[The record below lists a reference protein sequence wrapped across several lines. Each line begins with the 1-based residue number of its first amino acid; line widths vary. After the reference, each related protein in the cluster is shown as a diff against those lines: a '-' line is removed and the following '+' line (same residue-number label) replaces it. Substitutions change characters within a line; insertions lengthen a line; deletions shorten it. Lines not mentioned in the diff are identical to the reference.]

1 MKRGQSVN
9 PNGGTRPPDAFQD
22 ARVGKTRPEAAFHP
36 RDEGGFT
43 LIEVLLALALLAAL
57 LTAINQFVFS
67 ITEAWTKNQDQFIFV
82 QHTRAV
88 TRHLDELLLASA
100 ASARGNTP
108 AAGAPAVAEVRLPE
122 GGTDDLLTFDL
133 PMGDRLLTWPS
144 TPLPEVQC
152 ALAWREADGLVLYY
166 KSRLEEDFAD
176 ANPRMAVLSPFAT
189 SLTYDYYDTTT
200 ELWSTEDSL
209 QKDSSGN
216 YEAPR
221 RIRIKFKRKNQE
233 YEETITLPA
242 ITEGLP
248 GY

>member
-1 MKRGQSVN
+1 MKRRATSSFW
-9 PNGGTRPPDAFQD
+9 R
-22 ARVGKTRPEAAFHP
+22 

-88 TRHLDELLLASA
+88 TRHLDELLLAA
-100 ASARGNTP
+100 ASGARGNTP

-122 GGTDDLLTFDL
+122 GGTADLLAFDL
-133 PMGDRLLTWPS
+133 PMGDRILTWPS

-152 ALAWREADGLVLYY
+152 ALAWREGDGLVLYY
-166 KSRLEEDFAD
+166 KSRLEEDFAE

-189 SLTYDYYDTTT
+189 SLAYDYFDTKTDT
-200 ELWSTEDSL
+200 WSTEDTL
-209 QKDSSGN
+209 QKDSAGN

-221 RIRIKFKRKNQE
+221 RIRIKFKRKTQE
-233 YEETITLPA
+233 LEEIIALPV
-242 ITEGLP
+242 IMEGLP
-248 GY
+248 AY